1 MNIEAEIEGQRVTGC
16 ITYRTKRGLTVEITS
31 PYQGLSTHLT
41 IPYFAA
47 AYSSFDGA
55 HGMETA
61 DEMLRNLYL
70 TADYIAKHRQRLAA
84 ELKEIDNALVGTREA
99 LDDWSKELQRLR
111 KQLKAGDIDPIS
123 YQQRLV
129 AIRKQIAELDY
140 QQSQQEWAFVKGHL
154 PPSAMSCD
162 VQQVLASIRR

>member
-1 MNIEAEIEGQRVTGC
+1 MNIEADIEGQRVTGC

-70 TADYIAKHRQRLAA
+70 TADYIAKHRERLA
-84 ELKEIDNALVGTREA
+84 
-99 LDDWSKELQRLR
+99 KEL
-111 KQLKAGDIDPIS
+111 
-123 YQQRLV
+123 
-129 AIRKQIAELDY
+129 EL